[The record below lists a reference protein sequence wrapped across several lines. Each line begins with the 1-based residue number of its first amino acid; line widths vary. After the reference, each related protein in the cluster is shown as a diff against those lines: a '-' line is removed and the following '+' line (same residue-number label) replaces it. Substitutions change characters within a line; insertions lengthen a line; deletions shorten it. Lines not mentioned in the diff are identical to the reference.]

1 MASQALNVLISDK
14 VLAYVREAATSRY
27 GLEQIHFIPFSGQ
40 PLDEQTLAQLDIA
53 FVSRDITGRSTKFVL
68 EPATAIFY
76 QMLEQAPRLQWVHV
90 HSAGV
95 DRPVYVSL
103 RDKGLSVTSSTGALS
118 AIVAQSALAAV
129 LALNRR
135 FRFLEQAQ
143 REHKWAPLLD
153 ELMPADLQGQHVM
166 LAGWGPIAQ
175 TIQRYLDML
184 GMQVTV
190 LRNSGIDR
198 AAIGATNGATD
209 SATNSTLNGAGN
221 SPTNVPMIPYSA
233 MHQLLPQTE
242 WLILACP
249 LTETTRQLVDRQ
261 ALAAIKPGACIVNVS
276 RGEVIEE
283 AALID
288 ALSTGHIAGAY
299 LDVVEKEPLVADSPL
314 WDMPNVMVSPHTAG
328 HSSGNEAR
336 VADIFL
342 ENLNNWVHGLPLRNL
357 SR

>member
-1 MASQALNVLISDK
+1 MATQALNVLISEK
-14 VLAYVREAATSRY
+14 VLAYVREAAKSRY
-27 GLEQIHFIPFSGQ
+27 GLENIHFIPYSGQ
-40 PLDEQTLAQLDIA
+40 PLDEQTLAQVDIA

-68 EPATAIFY
+68 EPATATFY
-76 QMLEQAPRLQWVHV
+76 QILEQAPGLQWVHV

-95 DRPVYVSL
+95 DRPVYVRL

-153 ELMPADLQGQHVM
+153 ELMPADLQGKRVV

-175 TIQRYLDML
+175 TIQRYLDVL

-190 LRNSGIDR
+190 LRNSAINR
-198 AAIGATNGATD
+198 ADT
-209 SATNSTLNGAGN
+209 
-221 SPTNVPMIPYSA
+221 SPTDVAMIPYSA
-233 MHQLLPQTE
+233 MHQVLPETD

-249 LTETTRQLVDRQ
+249 LTETTRRLVDRQ

-288 ALSTGHIAGAY
+288 ALRNGHIAGAY
-299 LDVVEKEPLVADSPL
+299 LDVVEKEPLEPDSPL
-314 WDMPNVMVSPHTAG
+314 WDSPNVMVSPHTAG
-328 HSSGNEAR
+328 HSGGNEVR
-336 VADIFL
+336 VSDIFL
-342 ENLNNWVHGLPLRNL
+342 ENLNNWMHGLPLRNL
-357 SR
+357 AR

>member
-1 MASQALNVLISDK
+1 MATPALTVLISEK
-14 VLAYVREAATSRY
+14 VLAYVRKAATSRY
-27 GLEQIHFIPFSGQ
+27 GLENIHFIPYSGQ

-68 EPATAIFY
+68 EPATATFY
-76 QMLEQAPRLQWVHV
+76 QIMEQAPRLKWVHV

-95 DRPVYVSL
+95 DRPVYVRL

-118 AIVAQSALAAV
+118 AIVAQSVLAAV

-153 ELMPADLQGQHVM
+153 ELMPADLQGQHVL

-175 TIQRYLDML
+175 TIQRYLGML

-190 LRNSGIDR
+190 LRNSAIDR
-198 AAIGATNGATD
+198 AVNGA
-209 SATNSTLNGAGN
+209 AKGAGN
-221 SPTNVPMIPYSA
+221 GPADVSMIPYSA
-233 MHQLLPQTE
+233 IHQLLPQTD

-249 LTETTRQLVDRQ
+249 LTETTHGLVDRE
-261 ALAAIKPGACIVNVS
+261 ALATIKSGACIVNVS

-299 LDVVEKEPLVADSPL
+299 LDVVEKEPLVADSLL

-342 ENLNNWVHGLPLRNL
+342 ENLNNWVQGLPLRNL
-357 SR
+357 AR